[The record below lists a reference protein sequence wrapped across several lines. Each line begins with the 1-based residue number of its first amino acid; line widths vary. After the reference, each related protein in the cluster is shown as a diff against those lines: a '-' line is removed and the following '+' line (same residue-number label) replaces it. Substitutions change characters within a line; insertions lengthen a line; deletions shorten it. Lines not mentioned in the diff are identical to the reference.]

1 VYRQRTRDHN
11 NQMATTTDVTPNTTG
26 HETENAP
33 PKIIKIQS
41 NDGQVFEI
49 DQGVVEQSS
58 TIKTLSD
65 LMDVGDVPIPLP
77 NVKSSILGPF
87 VEFCNHHKNDPKPEP
102 IDDDDD
108 DDPNKDIYEPKRS
121 DDIIEWDQ
129 NFIKQFTVQEG
140 TLFDIIMAANYLGI
154 KTLLAVGCKTIA
166 NMVRG
171 KSSSE
176 VREMFN
182 ISHDPPGEGLNAPN
196 AIEGQ
201 PGTVP
206 TTQDSTATGPSP
218 PPDPMNQ

>member
-1 VYRQRTRDHN
+1 GVQDIMDKNYKKEKRK
-11 NQMATTTDVTPNTTG
+11 
-26 HETENAP
+26 EENVNF
-33 PKIIKIQS
+33 I
-41 NDGQVFEI
+41 
-49 DQGVVEQSS
+49 
-58 TIKTLSD
+58 TLR
-65 LMDVGDVPIPLP
+65 
-77 NVKSSILGPF
+77 K
-87 VEFCNHHKNDPKPEP
+87 KND
-102 IDDDDD
+102 DDND

-121 DDIIEWDQ
+121 DDICEWDQ

-182 ISHDPPGEGLNAPN
+182 ISYDPPGEGLNAPN

-201 PGTVP
+201 AGTVP
-206 TTQDSTATGPSP
+206 TTQDANATGPSP
-218 PPDPMNQ
+218 QPDPMNQ

>member
-1 VYRQRTRDHN
+1 
-11 NQMATTTDVTPNTTG
+11 MATTTEAGTSNTTNN
-26 HETENAP
+26 TDNATS
-33 PKIIKIQS
+33 KIIKIQS
-41 NDGQVFEI
+41 NDGEIFEI

-77 NVKSSILGPF
+77 NVKASILGPI
-87 VEFCNHHKNDPKPEP
+87 VKFCNHHKNDPKPEP

-121 DDIIEWDQ
+121 DDITEWDQ
-129 NFIKQFTVQEG
+129 NFIKEFTVQEG

-182 ISHDPPGEGLNAPN
+182 ISYDPPGEGLNAPN

-201 PGTVP
+201 AGTVP
-206 TTQDSTATGPSP
+206 TTQDANTTGPSP

>member
-1 VYRQRTRDHN
+1 
-11 NQMATTTDVTPNTTG
+11 MATTAEASNTTTG
-26 HETENAP
+26 NTETATG
-33 PKIIKIQS
+33 KMIKIQS
-41 NDGQVFEI
+41 NDGQIFEV

-77 NVKSSILGPF
+77 NVKASILGPI
-87 VEFCNHHKNDPKPEP
+87 VDFCNHHKNDQKPEP
-102 IDDDDD
+102 IDEDDD

-121 DDIIEWDQ
+121 DDICEWDL
-129 NFIKQFTVQEG
+129 NFIKQFTVPEG

-171 KSSSE
+171 KSSTE

-182 ISHDPPGEGLNAPN
+182 ISYDPPGEGINAPN

-201 PGTVP
+201 AGTVP
-206 TTQDSTATGPSP
+206 TTQDANATGPSP
-218 PPDPMNQ
+218 QPDPMNQ

>member
-1 VYRQRTRDHN
+1 MAATEAQASKTTAN
-11 NQMATTTDVTPNTTG
+11 N
-26 HETENAP
+26 TESASS
-33 PKIIKIQS
+33 KIFKIQS

-65 LMDVGDVPIPLP
+65 VMDVGDVPIPLP
-77 NVKSSILGPF
+77 NVKASFLGPI
-87 VEFCNHHKNDPKPEP
+87 VNFCNHHKNDPQPEP
-102 IDDDDD
+102 LDDDDD

-121 DDIIEWDQ
+121 DDICEWDQ

-182 ISHDPPGEGLNAPN
+182 ISYDPPGEGLNAPN

-201 PGTVP
+201 AGTVP
-206 TTQDSTATGPSP
+206 TTQDANATSPSP
-218 PPDPMNQ
+218 QPDLMNQ

>member
-1 VYRQRTRDHN
+1 
-11 NQMATTTDVTPNTTG
+11 MATTTEAEASNTTN
-26 HETENAP
+26 NADNAT

-41 NDGQVFEI
+41 NDGEIFNI

-77 NVKSSILGPF
+77 NVKASILGPI
-87 VEFCNHHKNDPKPEP
+87 VEFCNHHKSDPKPEP

-121 DDIIEWDQ
+121 DDISEWDQ
-129 NFIKQFTVQEG
+129 NFIKRFTVQEG

-182 ISHDPPGEGLNAPN
+182 ISYDPPGEGLNAPN

-201 PGTVP
+201 AGTVP
-206 TTQDSTATGPSP
+206 TTHDSNTTGPSP

>member
-1 VYRQRTRDHN
+1 MTTASVPTSD
-11 NQMATTTDVTPNTTG
+11 ATSG
-26 HETENAP
+26 
-33 PKIIKIQS
+33 KIIKIQS
-41 NDGQVFEI
+41 NDNQLFEI

-58 TIKTLSD
+58 TIKTLAD
-65 LMDVGDVPIPLP
+65 LMDIGDVPIPLP
-77 NVKSSILGPF
+77 NVKSSILGPI

-102 IDDDDD
+102 TDDDDD

-121 DDIIEWDQ
+121 DDITEWDQ
-129 NFIKQFTVQEG
+129 NFVKRFTVSEG

-171 KSSSE
+171 KSSAE

-182 ISHDPPGEGLNAPN
+182 ISYDPPGEGLNAPIAN
-196 AIEGQ
+196 NDAADKM
-201 PGTVP
+201 
-206 TTQDSTATGPSP
+206 TTEATAAASNVGPSP